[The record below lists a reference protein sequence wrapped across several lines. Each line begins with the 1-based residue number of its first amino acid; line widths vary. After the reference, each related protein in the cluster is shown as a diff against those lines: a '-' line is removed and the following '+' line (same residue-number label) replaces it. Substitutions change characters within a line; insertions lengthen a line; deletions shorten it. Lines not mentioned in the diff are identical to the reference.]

1 MKSIVYQIDNSLSKL
16 IGMKRRFTKNK
27 TPFRSDNS
35 PFYFSETA
43 IYFCRSFLCKI
54 RCLKRR
60 SKEANREFI
69 LKYKF
74 FIRPSENSKNSF

>member
-16 IGMKRRFTKNK
+16 IEMKTAFHKNK

-54 RCLKRR
+54 ECLKRH

-69 LKYKF
+69 LKFKF
-74 FIRPSENSKNSF
+74 FYQTI